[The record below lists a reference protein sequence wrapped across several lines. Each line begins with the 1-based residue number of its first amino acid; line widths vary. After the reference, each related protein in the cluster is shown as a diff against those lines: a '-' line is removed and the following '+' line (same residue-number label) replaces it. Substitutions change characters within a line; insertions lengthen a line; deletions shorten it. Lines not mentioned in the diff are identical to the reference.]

1 MLEGAPKTGFDDVDD
16 NDRVMEMVIVMA
28 VLGLFPVL
36 MPAEDENCGAS
47 NFSGVLK
54 RLCVCVCVCVCLPG
68 AQRKMLA
75 GESLLDNL
83 A

>member
-1 MLEGAPKTGFDDVDD
+1 MDD

-36 MPAEDENCGAS
+36 MPTEDENCGVS

-54 RLCVCVCVCVCLPG
+54 RLCVCVCVYQGHKGRCLQGRVC
-68 AQRKMLA
+68 
-75 GESLLDNL
+75 
-83 A
+83 

>member
-36 MPAEDENCGAS
+36 MPTEDENWGVS

-54 RLCVCVCVCVCLPG
+54 RLCVCVCLPG

>member
-1 MLEGAPKTGFDDVDD
+1 M
-16 NDRVMEMVIVMA
+16 VMA
-28 VLGLFPVL
+28 VLGLFLVL
-36 MPAEDENCGAS
+36 MPAEDENCGVS

-54 RLCVCVCVCVCLPG
+54 RLCVCVCLPG

>member
-1 MLEGAPKTGFDDVDD
+1 MLEGAPKTGFDDDDD

-36 MPAEDENCGAS
+36 MPTEDENCGVN

-54 RLCVCVCVCVCLPG
+54 RLCVCVFTRGTKEDAC
-68 AQRKMLA
+68 R
-75 GESLLDNL
+75 GELVR
-83 A
+83 

>member
-1 MLEGAPKTGFDDVDD
+1 MLEGAPEIGFDDVDD
-16 NDRVMEMVIVMA
+16 NDRVMEMVMVMA
-28 VLGLFPVL
+28 VLGLFL
-36 MPAEDENCGAS
+36 ISMPAEDENCGVS

-54 RLCVCVCVCVCLPG
+54 RLCVCLPG

>member
-36 MPAEDENCGAS
+36 MPAEDENCGVS

-54 RLCVCVCVCVCLPG
+54 RLYVCVCVCVYQGHKGRCLQG
-68 AQRKMLA
+68 RVC
-75 GESLLDNL
+75 
-83 A
+83 